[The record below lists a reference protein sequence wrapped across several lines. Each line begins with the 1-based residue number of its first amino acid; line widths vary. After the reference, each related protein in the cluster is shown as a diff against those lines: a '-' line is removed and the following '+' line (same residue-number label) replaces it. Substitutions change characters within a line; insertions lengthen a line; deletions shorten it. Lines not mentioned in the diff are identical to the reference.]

1 MSTQPTNYI
10 TPEQYLEIDSKAEI
24 KSEYVYGEMFA
35 MAGAGRVHNLLAGN
49 VADRLRA
56 QLRTG
61 NCEAYQSD
69 MRVRINAAGLFAYPD
84 VVVACDPQFVEEK
97 QYTLVNPSVIVEV
110 LSPSTEAYDLRT
122 KFKYYREIESFR
134 EYLLVA
140 SESVDVELWNL
151 ESNGKW
157 VLSNYDHLD
166 DEVELQSIGCRLALR
181 DIYEKIEL
189 GVRPPHM
196 RPLNI

>member
-24 KSEYVYGEMFA
+24 KSEYAYGEMFA

-56 QLRTG
+56 QLRSG

-69 MRVRINAAGLFAYPD
+69 MRVRVNAAGLFAYPD

-110 LSPSTEAYDLRT
+110 LSPST
-122 KFKYYREIESFR
+122 
-134 EYLLVA
+134 
-140 SESVDVELWNL
+140 
-151 ESNGKW
+151 
-157 VLSNYDHLD
+157 
-166 DEVELQSIGCRLALR
+166 
-181 DIYEKIEL
+181 
-189 GVRPPHM
+189 
-196 RPLNI
+196 